1 MRKYTTLTSFVSIIW
16 GPKKGPSVIGLL
28 GVLAWY
34 AKELGAVGSALLF
47 DLRAVGRQAL
57 PASAFL
63 YGCHAANNG
72 SSAMLALDQGV
83 VTFLETRQPD
93 IAHDLRLRIAD
104 FVLRELIVRRIV
116 RLLDQLRLGNPC
128 AEACTFDVGTRQVRF
143 HPLRV
148 IFGLGF
154 VGLFYPFFKVG
165 FGVGSAV

>member
-34 AKELGAVGSALLF
+34 AKELGAVGAALLF

-83 VTFLETRQPD
+83 VTFLKRASPTLPT
-93 IAHDLRLRIAD
+93 ISVCVSLTSF
-104 FVLRELIVRRIV
+104 FVNLLFAGSFASLISCA
-116 RLLDQLRLGNPC
+116 LGIHVPKLVPS
-128 AEACTFDVGTRQVRF
+128 T
-143 HPLRV
+143 
-148 IFGLGF
+148 
-154 VGLFYPFFKVG
+154 
-165 FGVGSAV
+165 